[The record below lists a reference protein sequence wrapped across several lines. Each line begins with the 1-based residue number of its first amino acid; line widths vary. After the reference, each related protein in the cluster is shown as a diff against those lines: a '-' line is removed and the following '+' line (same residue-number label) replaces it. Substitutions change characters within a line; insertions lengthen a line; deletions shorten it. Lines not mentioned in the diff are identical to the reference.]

1 VRVPKEVIA
10 GLGPVPRTLVVPLWA
25 RATETQRARSILTDW
40 HAVTTA
46 SSLDFD
52 FGGLHLSRTTVTA
65 ACARTDVIDGMV
77 RNCSRLDPR
86 LLLINIGEGLD
97 NRFGRVDNGVIS
109 CLDLDLPDVIRIRSN
124 FVQESS
130 RRRFIAKDALD
141 PGWMDEIGGSFATVL
156 LVAEGVLMYLQPDE
170 VRTLLARVGTRFPG
184 AHIIFD
190 TFAPSVARFGARFE
204 LGRGSDASY
213 RWGVNHASELE
224 KWGAGYKLMER
235 RSVFQTHR
243 RRFSWLVRAFT
254 GIVPGVAWAHSINR
268 LRLG

>member
-1 VRVPKEVIA
+1 MRVPKEVIA
-10 GLGPVPRTLVVPLWA
+10 GLGPAPRTLIVPLWA
-25 RATETQRARSILTDW
+25 RATETRRARSILTDW

-52 FGGLHLSRTTVTA
+52 FAGLRLSRTTITA
-65 ACARTDVIDGMV
+65 ACARTSVIDDMV
-77 RNCSRLDPR
+77 RDCTRGDPR

-97 NRFGRVDNGVIS
+97 NRLGRVDNGVMS

-124 FVQESS
+124 FVQESA

-141 PGWMDEIGGSFATVL
+141 PGWLEEIGGSFATVL
-156 LVAEGVLMYLQPDE
+156 LVAEGVLMYLPADE
-170 VRTLLARVGTRFPG
+170 VRTLLARVASRFPG
-184 AHIIFD
+184 AQIIFD

-204 LGRGSDASY
+204 LGRESDASY
-213 RWGVNHASELE
+213 RWGVNHARELE
-224 KWGAGYKLMER
+224 SWGAGYKLIER

-243 RRFSWLVRAFT
+243 RHFSWLMRTITRAL
-254 GIVPGVAWAHSINR
+254 PGAAWAHSINR